1 MSLLADNRVARQR
14 YFILET
20 FVAGIALKGTEVKSI
35 RNGQCQMRDAY
46 VKMVAGRPVL
56 VNCHISPYSHGNIE
70 NHEPTRSR
78 PLLMKKSEIR
88 RLIGKVEEKGLT
100 MVPLKMFLMRGYIKV
115 EVAVA
120 KGKEERDKRD
130 TIKKREADREIQ
142 RAIRG
147 RG

>member
-1 MSLLADNRVARQR
+1 MLAENRIARQR

-20 FVAGIALKGTEVKSI
+20 FVAGIALKGTEVKSV

-46 VKMVAGRPVL
+46 VRIVGGRPL
-56 VNCHISPYSHGNIE
+56 LLNCHISPYTHGNIV
-70 NHEPTRSR
+70 NHEPTRTR
-78 PLLMKKSEIR
+78 PLLMKKTEIR

-100 MVPLKMFLMRGYIKV
+100 LVPLKMFLKRGYIKV
-115 EVAVA
+115 EVALA

-130 TIKKREADREIQ
+130 TIKKREADREMR